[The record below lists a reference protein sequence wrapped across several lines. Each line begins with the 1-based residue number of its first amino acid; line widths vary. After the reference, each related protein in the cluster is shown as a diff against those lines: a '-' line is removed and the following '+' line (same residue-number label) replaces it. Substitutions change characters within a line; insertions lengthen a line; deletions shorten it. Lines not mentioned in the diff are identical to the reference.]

1 MEKGR
6 FGRVFVGSITLLG
19 LIGIARADA
28 PGAEAQPAAA
38 PKTQARKKK
47 RTVKAPKVSL
57 SCKSDADCAFT
68 KMADG
73 DCCPSLCQPR
83 VVSKTSAAVLEKY
96 ATTCAK
102 PGGGECPVPECMPP
116 RITVEPACVSGKCA
130 GRAAPTPTRE

>member
-6 FGRVFVGSITLLG
+6 FCRLLVASITLLAFF
-19 LIGIARADA
+19 GIAHADA
-28 PGAEAQPAAA
+28 PKPEAQSA
-38 PKTQARKKK
+38 PTTKTQARKKK

-57 SCKSDADCAFT
+57 TCKSDEDCAFT

-83 VVSKTSAAVLEKY
+83 VVSKTSAAALEKY

-102 PGGGECPVPECMPP
+102 PGGGECPVPACMPP
-116 RITVEPACVSGKCA
+116 RTTVEPACVSGKCA
-130 GRAAPTPTRE
+130 GRAASTPGRE